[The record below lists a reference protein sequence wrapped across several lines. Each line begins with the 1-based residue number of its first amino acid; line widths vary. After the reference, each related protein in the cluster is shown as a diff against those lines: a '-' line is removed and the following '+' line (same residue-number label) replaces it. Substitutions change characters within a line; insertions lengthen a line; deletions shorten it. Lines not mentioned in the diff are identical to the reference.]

1 MESKGR
7 DRVVRIAVWVAVLAL
22 LLTIG
27 SSLLTAVA
35 ASAHT
40 ALKSMTPAPGST
52 VRTPPTEVVL
62 VLTEP
67 VSASFATV
75 TVTDG
80 QGRSVSAGRARVSG
94 ATVTQPLREVADGRY
109 AVAWRVVSADGHPV
123 SGRASFAVAVARA
136 TPTTTGTTPSTTASP
151 GDGPTTAE
159 PTPAA
164 TSATPG
170 RGQTPQPAVPWAL
183 AALLAAG
190 VAGGAIAL
198 GAGRS
203 RRR

>member
-1 MESKGR
+1 
-7 DRVVRIAVWVAVLAL
+7 
-22 LLTIG
+22 
-27 SSLLTAVA
+27 
-35 ASAHT
+35 
-40 ALKSMTPAPGST
+40 

-62 VLTEP
+62 VLTQP

-94 ATVTQPLREVADGRY
+94 ATVTQPLREIADGRY

-123 SGRASFAVAVARA
+123 SGRGSFAVAVVNA
-136 TPTTTGTTPSTTASP
+136 TPTTTGTTPSTTATP
-151 GDGPTTAE
+151 GDGPTTTAE

-164 TSATPG
+164 TSAAPG
-170 RGQTPQPAVPWAL
+170 RGVTPRPAVPWAL